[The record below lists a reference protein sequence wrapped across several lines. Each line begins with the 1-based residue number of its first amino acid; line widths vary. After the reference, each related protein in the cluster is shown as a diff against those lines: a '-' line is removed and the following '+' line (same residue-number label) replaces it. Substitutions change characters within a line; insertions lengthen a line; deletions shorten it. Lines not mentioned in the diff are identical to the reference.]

1 MTEEIKRY
9 TQADI
14 DELEAQAEELNRKI
28 HEAKAHL
35 RADLVDD
42 LDAHYASVL
51 PGMVVAAHT
60 MFNDGTSEYL
70 FIASTKV
77 SLNYDMTR
85 ELTMYGAELRV
96 RQEKVEYAESHISV
110 SLDAE
115 GRMVRVLFPG
125 ETEDPNSFYDYDIF
139 TADELSKAS
148 GEVRR
153 RIADAMDRHNNAHAE
168 NGKKTLEKFLRDVRE
183 KRKEMTREA
192 GDDQVELA

>member
-14 DELEAQAEELNRKI
+14 DEMEAQAEELNRKI

-51 PGMVVAAHT
+51 PGMVVASHK
-60 MFNDGTSEYL
+60 MFPDGYSNYL
-70 FIASTKV
+70 FVTSTSV
-77 SLNYDMTR
+77 SLKYDMTR
-85 ELTMYGAELRV
+85 ELTMHGIKFRVTRTSPEL
-96 RQEKVEYAESHISV
+96 EDSYITV

-115 GRMVRVLFPG
+115 GRMVRWLFPG
-125 ETEDPNSFYDYDIF
+125 DTEDPNAFYDYDIF
-139 TADELSKAS
+139 PADELSKAS

-153 RIADAMDRHNNAHAE
+153 KIADAMDRHNSAHAE
-168 NGKKTLEKFLRDVRE
+168 NGKKTLEKFLRDVRV
-183 KRKEMTREA
+183 KRKEIATET
-192 GDDQVELA
+192 GDEQVDLA